1 MFQGFV
7 HPALAFGAL
16 LAAVPLIIHL
26 LNRQRHRPVPW
37 AAMRFVLAAY
47 RKTRRRVQLENLL
60 LLLLRM
66 AAVALL
72 AFAIARPFASDDSPL
87 AALTEQRRDVVLVID
102 GSASTGYREGV
113 ETVYERLMTRAKD
126 LVAKL
131 DGARGDRIRL
141 IHAGAYPRLV
151 SWTSPEK
158 ALAIL
163 STMTEPTDE
172 TLDLAAALGEVLELV
187 EADSVGTG
195 QSSLEVRVLSDLQ
208 RRSFDPVGPDDSPG
222 SAQDP
227 ITSGDGTAAPRLA
240 EQLDA
245 IAAFGVKVQVQ
256 DQGPG
261 ASIPPNLS
269 VIAVDP
275 LEPILGPGVTV
286 DIAVRVANYGT
297 EARSGVRVWLDVDG
311 ERQPS
316 RRVDIPA
323 RGKADAVFSLQF
335 AETGA
340 HTLVGGH
347 EGDRLEVDDRRA
359 RVVFVPPA
367 IRILVVNGASA
378 ARLEDDETGFLMAI
392 LEPPD
397 DASLPGT
404 GGLSPFD
411 PRQISPEFL
420 GSPDLELDGFDVILL
435 ANTSPATLTK
445 DVVAKLEQRV
455 AQGGSLIITLG
466 DRSSRTSA
474 GGGATPLFRPDGSG
488 LLPAELLRHVQIA
501 SRRDGYY
508 RVASFDEHHPTLGF
522 FADDRWKPL
531 LTEVPVYEFVASR
544 PLGDARVLATLD
556 DENASPL
563 LVERPYDRGRVL
575 LWTTT
580 LDRAWTRLPESPRT
594 FVPLVHQWM
603 LYSGRGQVPER
614 NIAPTTSLFIYA
626 PSFPRGPELVR
637 PDATRR
643 ALEGEPDETGPGTW
657 RLPEVRST
665 DTERAGLYRIEMD
678 GTPAAPFAVQ
688 VDRNEG
694 DLARMQPAE
703 IESLHRA
710 LEMVDGGPADSLD
723 EGGPR
728 RGEIWR
734 WLAMAALLAL
744 VGETLWG
751 AWVGTKRGVTR

>member
-7 HPALAFGAL
+7 HPALALGAL

-26 LNRQRHRPVPW
+26 LNRQRHKPVPW

-47 RKTRRRVQLENLL
+47 RKTRRRVQLENLI

-87 AALTEQRRDVVLVID
+87 AALTEERRDVVLVID

-113 ETVYERLMTRAKD
+113 ETVYERLLTRARD

-141 IHAGAYPRLV
+141 IHAGAYPRPV

-172 TLDLAAALGEVLELV
+172 ALDLASALGEVLDLV
-187 EADSVGTG
+187 EEDAAGTG
-195 QSSLEVRVLSDLQ
+195 QSSLEVRLLSDLQ
-208 RRSFDPVGPDDSPG
+208 RNSFDPVDTSAAPG
-222 SAQDP
+222 SEDSIEDA
-227 ITSGDGTAAPRLA
+227 GAAPRVA

-245 IAAFGVKVQVQ
+245 LAALGVTVLVQ
-256 DQGPG
+256 DQGTG
-261 ASIPPNLS
+261 ATTPPNLS
-269 VIAVDP
+269 ITAVQP

-286 DIAVRVANYGT
+286 DIGVRIANHGN
-297 EARSGVRVWLDVDG
+297 EPRNGVRVWLDVDG

-323 RGKADAVFSLQF
+323 RGQADAVFSLQF
-335 AETGA
+335 ADTGA

-347 EGDRLEVDDRRA
+347 DGDRLAVDDQRA
-359 RVVFVPPA
+359 RVIFVPAP
-367 IRILVVNGASA
+367 IRILVVNGSSA
-378 ARLEDDETGFLMAI
+378 GRIEDDETGFLMAI

-397 DASLPGT
+397 DAHLPGT

-411 PRQISPEFL
+411 PREINPEFL
-420 GSPDLELDGFDVILL
+420 ASPDLELDDFDVILL
-435 ANTSPATLTK
+435 ANVSPVTLTK
-445 DVVAKLEQRV
+445 PVVADLEDRI
-455 AQGGSLIITLG
+455 ARGGSLIITLG
-466 DRSSRTSA
+466 DRSSRTKAS
-474 GGGATPLFRPDGSG
+474 GGASPLFRPDGSG
-488 LLPAELLRHVQIA
+488 LLPAELLRRVQIA

-508 RVASFDEHHPTLGF
+508 RVASFDEHHPTLSF

-531 LTEVPVYEFVASR
+531 LTEVPIYEFVTTR

-556 DENASPL
+556 DEGASPL
-563 LVERPYDRGRVL
+563 LIERPYDEGQVL

-603 LYSGRGQVPER
+603 LHAGRSHIPAR
-614 NIAPTTSLFIYA
+614 NIAPTTSLFIDVVG
-626 PSFPRGPELVR
+626 FPRGPELVR
-637 PDATRR
+637 PDSTRR
-643 ALEGEPDETGPGTW
+643 ALEGEPEETGSGEW
-657 RLPEVRST
+657 RLPEVRSS
-665 DTERAGLYRIEMD
+665 DTERAGLYRIEIE
-678 GTPAAPFAVQ
+678 GASAVPFAVH
-688 VDRNEG
+688 VDPSEG
-694 DLARMQPAE
+694 NLERMLPAE
-703 IESLHRA
+703 IGGLHRA
-710 LEMVDGGPADSLD
+710 LEMVDDGPDRGEQ

-734 WLAMAALLAL
+734 WLAMAALFAL
-744 VGETLWG
+744 IGETLWG
-751 AWVGTKRGVTR
+751 AWVGTKRGVAR